1 MNNGQMNVTSTFTA
15 MPLTAQKASAAVA
28 VTKEGAAQGDSDFAG
43 LLSGL
48 QALAQTNAPTDAH
61 QSEQG
66 QSEKIVSLIPVAPEE
81 TDDSGNVLPQGGE
94 LSSIT
99 SQMVLAAYAQLGRTP
114 EIVVQANKPAAVV
127 VDMQQNAAMATE
139 QPAVKAAAT
148 ATAVV
153 TQSTPV
159 TAQTAPT
166 EVKPETPARTVEVNK
181 PAAVVVDMQQNAAM
195 ATEQPAVKAA
205 PPSEL
210 ELEIQLSQPLPITPR
225 TAAAPAATAT
235 LLNET
240 RTTRLH
246 PGSDP
251 QTEKV
256 RTAADATAVKEVT
269 SALLTDVSGSLGSES
284 SNGSDTDQGQPDG
297 ANDNPDTTQHL
308 PGQLL
313 VESQKVTAVMS
324 KSATTE
330 PLGND
335 VPEQVMQQ
343 VKERLDQHDI
353 KQGKQQMTLTLSPE
367 NLGEIK
373 MNLNLQGQK
382 LSIEIVAENR
392 SVRDAIL
399 QHVDTLKET
408 LARQN
413 ITMESFDVTTGGKGS
428 GNQGQNQNA
437 WRELTKQQQQQQF
450 WTSPRGYATAQADLP
465 SEQALQQRRQGQSML
480 DIHY

>member
-1 MNNGQMNVTSTFTA
+1 MNNGQMNVTSTLTA
-15 MPLTAQKASAAVA
+15 MPLTAQKASSAVA
-28 VTKEGAAQGDSDFAG
+28 VTKEGAPQGDSDFAG

-48 QALAQTNAPTDAH
+48 QALAQMNTPTDAN
-61 QSEQG
+61 QAEQAQG
-66 QSEKIVSLIPVAPEE
+66 EKDVSLKPAAREE
-81 TDDSGNVLPQGGE
+81 KDVSADVLPQGSE

-99 SQMVLAAYAQLGRTP
+99 SQMALAAYAQLGRMP
-114 EIVVQANKPAAVV
+114 EIAVLAPVV

-139 QPAVKAAAT
+139 QPAVVLAPVAAVEA
-148 ATAVV
+148 A
-153 TQSTPV
+153 PV
-159 TAQTAPT
+159 AAQTAPT
-166 EVKPETPARTVEVNK
+166 EVKPETSARTVEVTK
-181 PAAVVVDMQQNAAM
+181 PAPVVVDMQQNAFM
-195 ATEQPAVKAA
+195 ATEQPAVVTA
-205 PPSEL
+205 PTSEL
-210 ELEIQLSQPLPITPR
+210 ELEIQLSQPLPIIPR
-225 TAAAPAATAT
+225 VAAAPAATAT
-235 LLNET
+235 LLNGT
-240 RTTRLH
+240 RSIRQH

-256 RTAADATAVKEVT
+256 RTGTDATAVKEVT
-269 SALLTDVSGSLGSES
+269 SALLTDVSGSLGSED
-284 SNGSDTDQGQPDG
+284 SNGSDNNQGQPDG

-308 PGQLL
+308 SGQLL
-313 VESQKVTAVMS
+313 VEPQKVSAVMS
-324 KSATTE
+324 KSATSE
-330 PLGND
+330 PLRHD
-335 VPEQVMQQ
+335 IPEQVMQQ

-382 LSIEIVAENR
+382 LSIEIVSENR

-437 WRELTKQQQQQQF
+437 WRELTKQQQQQQL
-450 WTSPRGYATAQADLP
+450 WTSPRGYTTAQADLP

>member
-1 MNNGQMNVTSTFTA
+1 MNNGQMNVTSTLTA
-15 MPLTAQKASAAVA
+15 MPLTAQKASSAVA
-28 VTKEGAAQGDSDFAG
+28 VTKEGAPQGDSDFAG

-48 QALAQTNAPTDAH
+48 QALAQMNTPTDAN
-61 QSEQG
+61 QAEQAQG
-66 QSEKIVSLIPVAPEE
+66 EKDVSLKPAAREE
-81 TDDSGNVLPQGGE
+81 KDVSADVLPQGSE

-99 SQMVLAAYAQLGRTP
+99 SQMALAAYAQLGRMP
-114 EIVVQANKPAAVV
+114 EIAVLAPVV

-139 QPAVKAAAT
+139 QPAVVTAPT
-148 ATAVV
+148 ATAVEAA
-153 TQSTPV
+153 PV
-159 TAQTAPT
+159 AAQTAPT
-166 EVKPETPARTVEVNK
+166 EVKPETSARTVEVTK
-181 PAAVVVDMQQNAAM
+181 PAPVVVDMQQNAFM
-195 ATEQPAVKAA
+195 ATEQPAVVTA
-205 PPSEL
+205 PTSEL
-210 ELEIQLSQPLPITPR
+210 ELEIQLSQPLPIIPR
-225 TAAAPAATAT
+225 VAAAPAATAT
-235 LLNET
+235 LLNGT
-240 RTTRLH
+240 RSIRQH

-256 RTAADATAVKEVT
+256 RTGTDATAVKEVT
-269 SALLTDVSGSLGSES
+269 SALLTDVSGSLGSED
-284 SNGSDTDQGQPDG
+284 SNGSDNNQGQPDG

-308 PGQLL
+308 SGQLL
-313 VESQKVTAVMS
+313 VEPQKVSAVMS
-324 KSATTE
+324 KSATSE
-330 PLGND
+330 PLRHD
-335 VPEQVMQQ
+335 IPEQVMQQ

-382 LSIEIVAENR
+382 LSIEIVSENR

-399 QHVDTLKET
+399 QHVDTLKES

-437 WRELTKQQQQQQF
+437 WRELTKQQQQQQL
-450 WTSPRGYATAQADLP
+450 WTSPRGYTTAQADLP